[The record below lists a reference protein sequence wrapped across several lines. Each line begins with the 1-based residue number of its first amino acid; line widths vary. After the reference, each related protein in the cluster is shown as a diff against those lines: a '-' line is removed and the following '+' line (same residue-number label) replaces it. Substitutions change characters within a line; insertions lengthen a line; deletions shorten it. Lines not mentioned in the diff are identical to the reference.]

1 MYKKS
6 YMTKL
11 FFSLCFFLSIPLST
25 TAQNED
31 SVKLQK
37 KYKAYYEKG
46 MEYSNSGNFDEAIN
60 CFEKAL
66 SFKPDD
72 PDATKMLE
80 LNRKRKSE
88 HVNEL
93 ESQVKKILEY
103 ADRQYKDANY
113 EKALLYYERY
123 KKLSGATDRD
133 EQIKVCKEVKGK
145 K

>member
-1 MYKKS
+1 
-6 YMTKL
+6 MTKL
-11 FFSLCFFLSIPLST
+11 FYSLCFFLSITLST

-31 SVKLQK
+31 SVNLQK
-37 KYKAYYEKG
+37 KFEAYYEMG
-46 MEYSNSGNFDEAIN
+46 MKYSNSGNFDEAIN

-72 PDATKMLE
+72 PEATKMLE

-93 ESQVKKILEY
+93 ESQVKKILVY
-103 ADRQYKDANY
+103 ADKQYKDANY

-123 KKLSGATDRD
+123 KSRSGATDRD
-133 EQIKVCKEVKGK
+133 EQIKICKEITGK